1 MDIDELQERYDE
13 LTNIIDTL
21 DMLADSIEYYK
32 DRKEDLDIL
41 RIDIQH
47 ELDEI
52 EPQLRQAYD
61 EEEKAQ
67 EREYWASQF

>member
-1 MDIDELQERYDE
+1 MTTHELQERYDE
-13 LTNIIDTL
+13 LINIIETL

-32 DRKEDLDIL
+32 DWAENLDIL
-41 RIDIQH
+41 MVDIRH

-52 EPQLRQAYD
+52 EPQLQKKYD
-61 EEEKAQ
+61 EEAEAQ

>member
-1 MDIDELQERYDE
+1 MTTHELQERYDE
-13 LTNIIDTL
+13 LTNIVETL

-41 RIDIQH
+41 RVDIQH

-52 EPQLRQAYD
+52 EQELQKKYD

-67 EREYWASQF
+67 EKEYWASQF